1 MISFV
6 KEEEFVYGKL
16 QENLRKSILEGKL
29 IFSSPIKSEFQL
41 SNEYAISR
49 KSVRKAL
56 KNLTDEGLL
65 YKIQGKGTF
74 PMPPQKRMC
83 AFAHKSLKI
92 MLSIPDFY
100 MTSNEYDEEFISAVA
115 DAATKGGHT
124 LEYSDHKINLQ
135 EAIKEKIDGII
146 IIRPTQAGTETVQ
159 EIKNSGIPSVMISS
173 VEDAVYSIV
182 NDTSAELE
190 EPLSILSLL
199 GHKKTA
205 FLNSIH
211 KNYTSVSRGKSY
223 FNAAK
228 KIGIENP
235 EKLYAE
241 ASIENILEVLEKLF
255 KEESPTA
262 LITGGHYL
270 TGGVLN
276 FCRKYK
282 ISLQKD
288 LSLISINDSCVARN
302 FSVPITVYTE
312 PVQEIGKI
320 SVRLLASILNG
331 KPPAEKKITVK
342 GNLIMR
348 RSCGLP
354 RTRNIEI

>member
-1 MISFV
+1 MMNFV

-16 QENLRKSILEGKL
+16 QENLRKSILKGKL
-29 IFSSPIKSEFQL
+29 DFSSPIKSEFQL
-41 SNEYAISR
+41 CEEYGISR

-56 KNLTDEGLL
+56 NNLTEEGLL
-65 YKIQGKGTF
+65 CKIQGKGTF
-74 PMPPQKRMC
+74 PLPPQKRMH
-83 AFAHKSLKI
+83 AFAPQSLKI

-100 MTSNEYDEEFISAVA
+100 MTSNEYDEGFISAVA
-115 DAATKGGHT
+115 DAAAKGGHT

-146 IIRPTQAGTETVQ
+146 IVRPIQGTGTVR

-205 FLNSIH
+205 FLNSTQ

-235 EKLYAE
+235 EKLYSE
-241 ASIENILEVLEKLF
+241 ASMENILEVLEKLF
-255 KEESPTA
+255 HEERPTA

-282 ISLQKD
+282 IRLPED

-312 PVQEIGKI
+312 PVQEIGEM
-320 SVRLLASILNG
+320 SVRLLESILNG
-331 KPPAEKKITVK
+331 KPPVGKKILVK
-342 GNLIMR
+342 GSLIMR

-354 RTRNIEI
+354 RRRDIEI